1 VSQTQS
7 QPSSEAPAGKR
18 IGCLWYAVGLIAFI
32 GLVLSL
38 AYSIWYGTAKR
49 RLDAAIA
56 RVVDRGEPV
65 WFKDLA
71 PTGPAKRGDD
81 GTQLFLAAISKLQPF
96 DPAVLNLLDTETGT
110 PPGEYPAFAAT
121 LEANREALELFRQ
134 AIGRPYFRLPLDYQ
148 TKQPMSIVLDPI
160 QKSRDFA
167 RLLQMDVLQSL
178 GKGDGDRAVD
188 AVRELFALSEMLRDE
203 PFMITQLVRVA
214 IGSVAVKSL
223 ETLLAHHDLSPEQF
237 TALDDQITKIA
248 SQFVMAPGVI
258 AERAGVMT
266 SMRYLAQGGM
276 PEFLDP
282 GGAPVFAVMSSGPMK
297 PYMMNNQVFLLDA
310 MCELVD
316 NVDKTGPAGRDAVQA
331 VMDRVS
337 VGRTQYMFTALLMP
351 AVMQFREA
359 GMRFRSRLA
368 GARLGMRVDRFHA
381 ARGQLPASLDDALD
395 ERLTAV
401 PVDVYSGKPLV
412 FKPQPSSFAI
422 YPVGDDGADGGG
434 DADQQE
440 RFGRFEVKYPQGESK
455 DSATSPPSN
464 LQQP

>member
-1 VSQTQS
+1 
-7 QPSSEAPAGKR
+7 
-18 IGCLWYAVGLIAFI
+18 LWYAVGLLAFV
-32 GLVLSL
+32 GLALSL

-81 GTQLFLAAISKLQPF
+81 GAQLFLAAINKLQP
-96 DPAVLNLLDTETGT
+96 LDEAALKLIDAESGT
-110 PPGEYPAFAAT
+110 PPGVYPPLEVA
-121 LEANREALELFRQ
+121 LEAYREALELMRQ
-134 AIGRPYFRLPLDYQ
+134 AIGRPYLRLPLDYQ
-148 TKQPMSIVLDPI
+148 TKQPLSLLLEPI
-160 QKSRDFA
+160 QRSRDFA

-178 GKGDGDRAVD
+178 GKGDVERATA
-188 AVRELFALSEMLRDE
+188 AVRELFALSETLRDE

-214 IGSVAVKSL
+214 IGSIAVKSL
-223 ETLLAHHDLSPEQF
+223 ETLLAHHDRSPEQF
-237 TALDDQITKIA
+237 TAIDNQITDIG
-248 SQFVMAPGVI
+248 SRFVMAPSVI
-258 AERAGVMT
+258 AERASAMT
-266 SMRYLAQGGM
+266 SIRYLAQGPM

-297 PYMMNNQVFLLDA
+297 PYMMNNQAFLLDA

-337 VGRTQYMFTALLMP
+337 VGRTRHMFAALLMP

-381 ARGQLPASLDDALD
+381 ARGQLPASLDDVLD

-464 LQQP
+464 SQQP